1 MGENTTLEKSLKNS
15 KIDTFQKDAKKS
27 QPSKKIFN
35 ISLKKI
41 SPLNKTLSFT
51 LPTLNLN
58 PQLKIKNITLQMKK
72 SKKKTL
78 TPPSLMLVQ
87 V

>member
-1 MGENTTLEKSLKNS
+1 MGLLGGPFKSPKN
-15 KIDTFQKDAKKS
+15 TFQKGAKKS
-27 QPSKKIFN
+27 QPSKKN
-35 ISLKKI
+35 LQYQ
-41 SPLNKTLSFT
+41 SPKNLTIRQTLSFT
-51 LPTLNLN
+51 LPTFNLS

-72 SKKKTL
+72 AKKKTL